1 MPDSGLA
8 MDLGECLVRDA
19 DLPRAQI
26 DQPDEVDL
34 TKPAIRELKAG
45 EKNAAWATIPGLG
58 NRIAVAQTVPG
69 DPSGGPRKV
78 QTHWTTARPSRITHE
93 YLDIRFLR
101 GMT

>member
-1 MPDSGLA
+1 
-8 MDLGECLVRDA
+8 MDLGECLVRNA
-19 DLPRAQI
+19 DLPMAQI

-45 EKNAAWATIPGLG
+45 EKNAAWATIRGLG
-58 NRIAVAQTVPG
+58 NRIAIAKLCQVILP
-69 DPSGGPRKV
+69 GGPRKV
-78 QTHWTTARPSRITHE
+78 QTRWTTARPSGITHE